1 MILKAKDQGVAIEN
15 DASVICAHEV
25 GQDHRLLV
33 ESTGDL
39 LGHSEVA
46 SASELLYY
54 WCAFGH
60 RAFFDCV
67 RAPFSG
73 CYFMHLWLKCMLP

>member
-15 DASVICAHEV
+15 DASVICAYEV

-39 LGHSEVA
+39 LGHPEVA
-46 SASELLYY
+46 PASELLYY
-54 WCAFGH
+54 
-60 RAFFDCV
+60 
-67 RAPFSG
+67 
-73 CYFMHLWLKCMLP
+73 